1 MTRSVRIWDAPTRLF
16 HWALVLCVIGLVTT
30 AQIGGAAMQ
39 WHFRLG
45 YSVLCLLL
53 FRLIW
58 GFVGGYWS
66 RFGSFLF
73 GPRQVLDY
81 LNGRGDASAGVG
93 HNPMGALSVFAM
105 LVFLLFQVSSGLMS
119 DDEIAANGP
128 LARFVSSTW
137 VANATYYHKAIGK
150 FVLLGLV
157 LTHLLAIGF
166 YYFKKQENLVK
177 AMLTGDKELAIA
189 AQESNDDTS
198 RRAVALAI
206 FSGVVALVG
215 ALLWWIDA

>member
-1 MTRSVRIWDAPTRLF
+1 MIRSVRIWDAPTRLF

-45 YSVLCLLL
+45 YSVLSLLL

-66 RFGSFLF
+66 RFGSFLY
-73 GPRQVLDY
+73 GPHQVLDY
-81 LNGRGDASAGVG
+81 LNGRGDPATRVG

-105 LVFLLFQVSSGLMS
+105 LIFLLLQVSSGLMS
-119 DDEIAANGP
+119 DDEIAATGP

-166 YYFKKQENLVK
+166 YFFKKHENLVK
-177 AMLTGDKELAIA
+177 AMLTGNKELAVP
-189 AQESNDDTS
+189 AQESNDS
-198 RRAVALAI
+198 AARRRLAFAI
-206 FSGVVALVG
+206 FSGVVVLVA
-215 ALLWWIDA
+215 ALLGWIGA

>member
-81 LNGRGDASAGVG
+81 LNGRGDANAGVG